1 MPPRIIRHGVVDSTN
16 ERAFAAL
23 AEGSAQTA
31 DVHVA
36 RGQTAGRGRRGN
48 EWMSPDDEG
57 LYLSFIHV
65 PERAPRIPGLLTMAA
80 GLAVVDCARELHL
93 AGVRLKW
100 PNDVLVERAKLAG
113 ILVEARG
120 YDPAAPCYVIGI
132 GINVSQTSFPE
143 ELKKERPVTSLLL
156 SGAGIENDTLLPR
169 VLERLESRLRATS
182 DDPDAICA
190 DFLSVTGLEGA
201 EVKVTVGAAEHIGL
215 WEALTPGEGLVL
227 RRRDGTTQDLEPSL
241 VSAVDPTHPF
251 L

>member
-1 MPPRIIRHGVVDSTN
+1 VPPRILRHGVVDSTN

-23 AEGSAQTA
+23 AEGSSQAA

-65 PERAPRIPGLLTMAA
+65 PEQAPRMPGLLTMAA
-80 GLAVVDCARELHL
+80 GLAVVDCARELRL

-120 YDPAAPCYVIGI
+120 YDPAAPVFVLGI
-132 GINVSQTSFPE
+132 GINVSQTGFPE
-143 ELKKERPVTSLLL
+143 ALTKQRPVTSLFL
-156 SGAGIENDTLLPR
+156 SGATVENDTLLSM
-169 VLERLESRLRATS
+169 VLERLETRLEATS
-182 DDPDAICA
+182 GDPDGICA

-201 EVKVTVGAAEHIGL
+201 EVKVTVGTDEHIGVWL
-215 WEALTPGEGLVL
+215 SLTPGEGLVL
-227 RRRDGTTQDLEPSL
+227 RRMDGTTQDLDPSL